1 MTSASVAVL
10 KGCVHAYRYTLRG
23 IIGSHCRHYP
33 SCSDYALEALETHG
47 ALRGTGLTAR
57 RILRCNP
64 WHPGGFDP
72 VPPATPFSSP
82 DRGGLTGSEP
92 APAPKG

>member
-1 MTSASVAVL
+1 MTNAPATFL

-33 SCSDYALEALETHG
+33 SCSDYALEALDTHG
-47 ALRGTGLTAR
+47 ALRGAGLTAR

-72 VPPATPFSSP
+72 VPPADPP
-82 DRGGLTGSEP
+82 GRGVSTAPGH